1 MKKYLFSAI
10 LIIFQLATYAQCA
23 MCKANA
29 ETSVNSGA
37 KDLISINRGIIYLL
51 VAPYML
57 VMTVGLIWWYHRKK
71 AQKAALNS

>member
-1 MKKYLFSAI
+1 
-10 LIIFQLATYAQCA
+10 

-71 AQKAALNS
+71 AQKAALD